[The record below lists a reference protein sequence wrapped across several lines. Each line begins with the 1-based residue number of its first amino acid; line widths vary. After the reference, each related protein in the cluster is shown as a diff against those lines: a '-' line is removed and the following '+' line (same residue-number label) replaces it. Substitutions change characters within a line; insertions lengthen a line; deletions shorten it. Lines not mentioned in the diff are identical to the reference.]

1 MVANIDAKRVDWRA
15 RTCELSYWTVPRARG
30 RGILPRALRAIAEAL
45 IRGAGFERIEL
56 RIAPDNAASLR
67 VAEKSGFTREGIARN
82 AGFTDAGRID
92 LVIWSLVPADL

>member
-1 MVANIDAKRVDWRA
+1 VPALPALVVPIGENLIASEVRPSDAETIV
-15 RTCELSYWTVPRARG
+15 
-30 RGILPRALRAIAEAL
+30 EAL
-45 IRGAGFERIEL
+45 IREAGFERIEL
-56 RIAPDNAASLR
+56 RIAPDNVASLR